1 MAIYDPFDQGYMH
14 DWRLEEAVKEGV
26 RRALRGRDLGTSGN
40 EDVLRALRALA
51 FQMEMAQEDAELE
64 KSLRMLA
71 RDREW
76 ERQRYFDEW

>member
-40 EDVLRALRALA
+40 EEVLRALRTLA
-51 FQMEMAQEDAELE
+51 FQMEMAQEDAETRE
-64 KSLRMLA
+64 ALRRLA
-71 RDREW
+71 QNPRLYYDDD
-76 ERQRYFDEW
+76 F